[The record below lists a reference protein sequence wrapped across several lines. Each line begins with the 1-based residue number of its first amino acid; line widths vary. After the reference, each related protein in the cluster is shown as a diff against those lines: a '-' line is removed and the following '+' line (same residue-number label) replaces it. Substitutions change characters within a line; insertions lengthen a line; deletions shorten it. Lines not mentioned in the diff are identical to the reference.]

1 MTISSSTR
9 RAGPYDC
16 DGVDT
21 TFNFAF
27 KVFSASDVKVTL
39 TSPAGVE
46 NVISSYSVTLNPD
59 QDATPG
65 GFITT
70 VAIYGVG
77 NKITIS
83 GASVETQE
91 TAIPNAGGFFP
102 KVIEAA
108 LDKLTI
114 LVQQLREELGR
125 SIKLP
130 VSSAFS
136 NLSLP
141 EPSSARFLRWNLS
154 GTALENAD
162 ITGAGSIGIPVSIA
176 QGGTG
181 ETTLSAARAALGISL
196 AGVGAAIV
204 NKNRFANGGFVFDQ
218 RNNGSAV
225 SVPGATEVRALD
237 CLAASGTAAA
247 GAYSVQRLGSS
258 GLAGAPNYVRCL
270 VTTNDPSMAATDVY
284 QVSALIEGV
293 DVADLRFGDPTLAR
307 PVSLSFWF
315 RSSITG
321 TFSGSLRNSA
331 TNRGYVYSWA
341 YPVAGVWQE
350 VKVENIPGDTTGTWV
365 ADNNRSIMVSFSLG
379 VGSNF
384 TAAAGAWGAG
394 NRIGVTGGVNLISTN
409 GATMDIALL
418 QVEAGPVCT
427 PFEWVPHQAG
437 LARVRRYFR
446 TYRAA
451 SNDGIAFAWG
461 GNALSGVAHWSVV
474 HLDPPMRATPTT
486 DLSAA
491 TFTFANLGSPIVAG
505 NSSTAVVVQYT
516 GTASGAGT
524 AVLTGGQITVSVE
537 L

>member
-27 KVFSASDVKVTL
+27 KVFTAADLKVTL
-39 TSPAGVE
+39 TSPAGVDT
-46 NVISSYSVTLNPD
+46 VISSYSVTLNPD
-59 QDATPG
+59 QDAAPG
-65 GFITT
+65 GLITT

-204 NKNRFANGGFVFDQ
+204 NTNRFANGGFVFDQ

-270 VTTNDPSMAATDVY
+270 VTTADASMAAADKY
-284 QVSALIEGV
+284 QLYGLIEGF
-293 DVADLRFGDPTLAR
+293 DLADLAFGSGAPQ
-307 PVSLSFWF
+307 PVSVSFWF

-321 TFSGSLRNSA
+321 TFSGSLRNA
-331 TNRGYVYSWA
+331 AANRGYVYSWT
-341 YPVAGVWQE
+341 YSVANVWQE
-350 VKVENIPGDTTGTWV
+350 VKIENIPGDTTGTWPS
-365 ADNNRSIMVSFSLG
+365 DNQRAMLATFSLG
-379 VGSNF
+379 AGTDHTV
-384 TAAAGAWGAG
+384 AAGAWGAG
-394 NRIGVTGGVNLISTN
+394 NRIGVAGGTNLISTLS
-409 GATMDIALL
+409 ATMDIALL

-427 PFEWVPHQAG
+427 PYEWVPFQAG

-446 TYRAA
+446 AYRFSTSESISFNWAG
-451 SNDGIAFAWG
+451 SV
-461 GNALSGVAHWSVV
+461 LSGADHWATAHF
-474 HLDPPMRATPTT
+474 DPPMRATPTT
-486 DLSAA
+486 DLAQA
-491 TFTFANLGSPIVAG
+491 TFGLVNLGSPSVAG
-505 NSSTAVVVQYT
+505 NSPTGVIIQYV
-516 GTASGAGT
+516 GTATAPGYAGLS
-524 AVLTGGQITVSVE
+524 AGQINVAAE